1 MHHTSQDRCTER
13 IRLAIPRS
21 HDQPQ
26 GFAVDLFAHLVVQLE
41 SGAHAADAVIAQLQT
56 VIVECQPHPVGSS
69 EKCLGRS
76 IASHDLGTQLD
87 ACRQWCGVSV
97 LLCKEQC
104 FLLHRQSGVDLA
116 ENRQVLTAVTEDA
129 PLNGVLTVHH
139 IILAVAE
146 ADLRLV
152 GNVLVEVGSNHLH
165 TLTLH
170 PPLID
175 LAGIDQ
181 HLAVKHQH
189 LVRWSDIK
197 GSSIIVRVIF
207 QAHLISSL
215 IRQMYFSASVKI
227 SVTCFLRFGLVS
239 KLGLKVKLYS
249 SRWIIA

>member
-1 MHHTSQDRCTER
+1 M
-13 IRLAIPRS
+13 
-21 HDQPQ
+21 
-26 GFAVDLFAHLVVQLE
+26 
-41 SGAHAADAVIAQLQT
+41 
-56 VIVECQPHPVGSS
+56 
-69 EKCLGRS
+69 
-76 IASHDLGTQLD
+76 
-87 ACRQWCGVSV
+87 SV

-104 FLLHRQSGVDLA
+104 FLLHRQAGVDLA

-152 GNVLVEVGSNHLH
+152 GNVLVEIGSNHFH

-170 PPLID
+170 TPLVD
-175 LAGIDQ
+175 LAGVDQ

-197 GSSIIVRVIF
+197 GSSIIVRVIL